1 MANLLRN
8 LALLCS
14 ALLISACGESGSEPD
29 QYSEVQYRVLQAG
42 GGTFTLVSLSA
53 GGFQRRLS
61 LDAVYTT
68 QGPVPFLVEGAP
80 GPHAA
85 EFCRRSGGELTI
97 QFSSD
102 SSNEGLVR
110 LTFDS
115 EGQAGVCRTA
125 ASVCTPASGGSTCL
139 ADSECAASE
148 VCEKRLI
155 VKYDPTQS
163 GILEMPQPFA
173 DPDVR
178 FEVCAPLS
186 GETCSVA
193 GKAGDPPNTV
203 YGRFV
208 SGSVGDI
215 ASTFLVGDETP
226 AVYFLNRAKDNVSA
240 VIGAADDEPVQLQL
254 YIDNQLEDSDQGS
267 GDVLIRRDI

>member
-1 MANLLRN
+1 MINLLRS

-42 GGTFTLVSLSA
+42 GGTFALVSLSA

-61 LDAVYTT
+61 PDAVYTT
-68 QGPVPFLVEGAP
+68 QGPVRFLVEGAP

-115 EGQAGVCRTA
+115 EAQAGACRTT
-125 ASVCTPASGGSTCL
+125 ASVCTQASEGSTCFS
-139 ADSECAASE
+139 DSECATGE
-148 VCEKRLI
+148 VCEKRL
-155 VKYDPTQS
+155 VVTYDPTQS
-163 GILEMPQPFA
+163 GVLEMPLPFA

-178 FEVCAPLS
+178 FEVCAPLT
-186 GETCSVA
+186 GDTCSVA
-193 GKAGDPPNTV
+193 GKAGDPPNTI

-215 ASTFLVGDETP
+215 ASTFLVSDETP
-226 AVYFLNRAKDNVSA
+226 AVYFLNSAKDNVSA
-240 VIGAADDEPVQLQL
+240 VVGASDDEPVQLQL
-254 YIDNQLEDSDQGS
+254 LVDNRVVDSDHGR
-267 GDVLIRRDI
+267 GDVLIRRDL